1 MKKTTLGIVI
11 AVTLAFTTVFSACNN
26 PSTESSGT
34 SETESIQV
42 SVGEENSE
50 TGIENGEDVGEK
62 GGNLVSDGE
71 YEGKR
76 AEAVQTIFN
85 SFVQYVAE
93 VTEDPERQAETQAV
107 EMTIPLEDGE
117 TTLEVY
123 TIKMGDR
130 EMKFTVDIVG
140 EPGENGYPLYITL
153 HGGGGAAAET
163 NNDQWLAMTEYY
175 KYSVENGIYVAVRG
189 MEDVW
194 NLHFLDDSYPM
205 YDRLIEDMIMFSNAD
220 PNKVY
225 LLGFSAGGDG
235 VYAIAPRM
243 ADRFAAV
250 NMSSGHPN
258 GVSLLN
264 ASNLPFEIQ
273 VGIRDYYS
281 DDVCRSIRGAE
292 FEKTLNDYKEKY
304 GCEYP
309 HRVLVHVPEGHN
321 YNDNYDTSLINDD
334 SIDPNDLVSYVLEY
348 PEEFA
353 KRAVDEKWVE
363 DLLGILNNITGDAN
377 FYDLSY
383 QSPDGFDQAV
393 YDYVTEDKDMLV
405 TQDEDTNAVHYVD
418 QFTRDP
424 IPSKFVW
431 DLSTRANKRKD
442 TAFYWL
448 KADFDVDKGVIEA
461 SYDEDS
467 NTITIQEIEET
478 NGNVTILVN
487 PRLMDINR
495 TLTVVTPEG
504 QQTVDVEID
513 EEIVDAAV
521 RETGDI
527 YLSWVYE
534 IPVELN

>member
-1 MKKTTLGIVI
+1 MKKKKLGII
-11 AVTLAFTTVFSACNN
+11 ALTLALTTVFVSC
-26 PSTESSGT
+26 T
-34 SETESIQV
+34 SPATVTPETGSDQG
-42 SVGEENSE
+42 SVEENYSE
-50 TGIENGEDVGEK
+50 IEAESDEDGGSEGTGSFG
-62 GGNLVSDGE
+62 DGE

-85 SFVQYVAE
+85 SFMQYVAE
-93 VTEDPERQAETQAV
+93 VTDDPERQAETEAV

-117 TTLEVY
+117 TTMEVY
-123 TIKMGDR
+123 TIKMDGR

-153 HGGGGAAAET
+153 HGGGGGAEEM
-163 NNDQWLAMTEYY
+163 NNGQWLAMTEYY

-220 PNKVY
+220 PNRVY

-273 VGIRDYYS
+273 VGIRDYYA

-292 FEKTLNDYKEKY
+292 FEKTLNDYKDKY

-321 YNDNYDTSLINDD
+321 YNDNYDASLIDDD
-334 SIDPNDLVSYVLEY
+334 SIDPNDLVSYVLVH

-353 KRAVDEKWVE
+353 QRAVSENWVE
-363 DLLGILNNITGDAN
+363 ELLGILDDCTGDPN

-393 YDYVTEDKDMLV
+393 YDYVTEDKGMLV
-405 TQDEDTNAVHYVD
+405 TQDEDTNAVHYVN
-418 QFTRDP
+418 QFTRNP
-424 IPSKFVW
+424 IPTKFVW

-448 KADFDVDKGVIEA
+448 RADFDVDKGVIEA
-461 SYDEDS
+461 SYDEAS
-467 NTITIQEIEET
+467 NTITIKELEEA
-478 NGNVTILVN
+478 NGNVSILVN

-495 TLTVVTPEG
+495 TLNIVTPEG
-504 QQTVDVEID
+504 EYTVDADID
-513 EEIVDAAV
+513 AEIVDASV
-521 RETGDI
+521 RETGDPF
-527 YLSWVYE
+527 LSWVDE
-534 IPVELN
+534 IVVTLH

>member
-1 MKKTTLGIVI
+1 MKKNKLGIV
-11 AVTLAFTTVFSACNN
+11 ALTLALTTVFVSCTS
-26 PSTESSGT
+26 PVTEAPENGSDTGF
-34 SETESIQV
+34 V
-42 SVGEENSE
+42 EENYSE
-50 TGIENGEDVGEK
+50 IEAESDED
-62 GGNLVSDGE
+62 GGSDGTASFVDGNE

-76 AEAVQTIFN
+76 AEAVQTLFD
-85 SFVQYVAE
+85 SFLQYAAE
-93 VTEDPERQAETQAV
+93 VTEDPERQAETEAV

-117 TTLEVY
+117 TTMEVY

-140 EPGENGYPLYITL
+140 EPDENGYPLYITL
-153 HGGGGAAAET
+153 HGGGGGAEEM
-163 NNDQWLAMTEYY
+163 NNDQWLSMTEYY

-220 PNKVY
+220 PNRVY

-258 GVSLLN
+258 DVSLLN

-281 DDVCRSIRGAE
+281 DEACRSIRGAE
-292 FEKTLNDYKEKY
+292 FEKTLNDYKEKLE
-304 GCEYP
+304 CEYP

-321 YNDNYDTSLINDD
+321 YNDNYDVTEMYGED
-334 SIDPNDLVSYVLEY
+334 IDPSELESYVLVH

-353 KRAVDEKWVE
+353 ERAVDENWVE
-363 DLLGILNNITGDAN
+363 ELLGVLDEVTGDAN

-383 QSPDGFDQAV
+383 GSPDGFDEAV
-393 YDYVTEDKDMLV
+393 FEYVTEDKGLEV
-405 TQDEDTNAVHYVD
+405 TKDEDTNAIHYVN
-418 QFTRDP
+418 QFTRNP
-424 IPSKFVW
+424 VPTAFVW
-431 DLSTRANKRKD
+431 DLRTRANKRKD

-448 KADFDVDKGVIEA
+448 KADFDVNEGILEA
-461 SYDEDS
+461 AYDEES
-467 NTITIQEIEET
+467 NTVVIQELDTVNGDITI
-478 NGNVTILVN
+478 LAN
-487 PRLMDINR
+487 PRLMDFDR
-495 TLTVVTPEG
+495 PLTIVTPDG
-504 QQTVDVEID
+504 DQTVDLEID
-513 EEIVDAAV
+513 EDIAAASV
-521 RETGDI
+521 RETGDPF
-527 YLSWVYE
+527 LSWVYE
-534 IPVELN
+534 IPVSLH